1 MVPPERRNP
10 WHLLLLVPAV
20 LLLAVFFAG
29 PMLLLLRVSLFAP
42 AGSRGFYQP
51 GTWTIGNY
59 AGLFTDGYLREVL
72 TFTLLFA
79 AGVTLLV
86 LVVAYLLALFIHS
99 LPPRQKALALAAVV
113 LPKLASM
120 LVAVCGLQ
128 ALLSGAGPVNELL
141 LALGRAGPVQLTR
154 NLAGA
159 VIGETYLLLPYAVLL
174 LVVALGRIDPA
185 LLAAARGL
193 GASPWGAFRRVTL
206 PLSLPGLA
214 AAGQLTL
221 VWALGAF
228 VGPLLLGGPE
238 ETTLAVEVHRQ
249 AVENNRWPAGA
260 AVAVVL
266 IAAFVLTLTA
276 WAALARALTWGK
288 RSWKADA

>member
-1 MVPPERRNP
+1 MFAPERRNP
-10 WHLLLLVPAV
+10 WTLLLAAPAG
-20 LLLAVFFAG
+20 LLLAVFCAG
-29 PMLLLLRVSLFAP
+29 PLLLLLRVSLFAP

-51 GTWTIGNY
+51 GTWTADNY
-59 AGLFTDGYLREVL
+59 AGLFADRTFREVL

-79 AGVTLLV
+79 LGVTLLV
-86 LVVAYLLALFIHS
+86 LLIAYLLALFIHG

-128 ALLSGAGPVNELL
+128 ALLSGAGPLNAVL
-141 LALGRAGPVQLTR
+141 LALGFARPVTLTR

-159 VIGETYLLLPYAVLL
+159 VVGETYLLLPYAVLL
-174 LVVALGRIDPA
+174 LTIGLGRIDPA

-193 GASPWGAFRRVTL
+193 GASPWQAFRLVTL
-206 PLSLPGLA
+206 PLSLPDLA
-214 AAGQLTL
+214 TAGQLTL
-221 VWALGAF
+221 VWGLGAF

-238 ETTLAVEVHRQ
+238 EITLAVEVHRQ

-266 IAAFVLTLTA
+266 IAACVLTLTA
-276 WAALARALTWGK
+276 WTATARALTRGK
-288 RSWKADA
+288 RS